1 MLSLV
6 SGCCEWYF
14 HKPEVHFLMLGL
26 DGAGKTSLL
35 ERIKNDFGNDAPSAR
50 RSNQSNTI
58 PQLSKILPT
67 VGLNIG
73 RFEVRGVN
81 TIVWDLGGQA
91 GLRSIWDKYY
101 PDTHGLIW
109 VVDCSDPSRCVPLI

>member
-1 MLSLV
+1 
-6 SGCCEWYF
+6 
-14 HKPEVHFLMLGL
+14 MLGL